1 MPTIKIDFYRLIKP
15 FLTLPTC
22 NIIKISKNKTADF
35 IKTNL
40 IETNNNTK
48 NESIVIA
55 HKTGFNFNFTTRN
68 NKSIDFGGYL
78 KKIRKS
84 LFKQC
89 KLKIKLRKSKT
100 YLFSIFKIYEM
111 RANFYRFIKR
121 LLKINRSQMTSNR

>member
-1 MPTIKIDFYRLIKP
+1 MNLNQTWNYSDRNENRVYPSKNVPIKIDFYRLIKP

-22 NIIKISKNKTADF
+22 YIIKTSKNKTADL

-40 IETNNNTK
+40 IETKNNTK
-48 NESIVIA
+48 NESIVIT
-55 HKTGFNFNFTTRN
+55 HKTGFNFNFTIRN

-89 KLKIKLRKSKT
+89 KLKIKHRKSKI
-100 YLFSIFKIYEM
+100 YL
-111 RANFYRFIKR
+111 
-121 LLKINRSQMTSNR
+121 